1 MMKEARFYDKLE
13 NNRVQC
19 HLCRHNCIINEGKFG
34 ICGVRKNE
42 GGTLYTLVYEYPVAI
57 HVDPIE
63 KKPLYHFLPGSRA
76 LSIATVG
83 CNFSC
88 KFCQNYDISQAPKE
102 GEIFGEHVSRETVV
116 ALAEKYRCES
126 ISYTYTEPTIFY
138 DYAYE
143 IAVLAKSKGIRNNFV
158 TNGYIEE
165 APLREIAP
173 YLDAANIDLKSFRKD
188 FYAKVVGARL
198 DQVLESIKLFFK
210 LGIWIELTTL
220 IIPGFNDSEEEL
232 CDIARFIKN
241 ELAEYVPWHVSRF
254 YPHYK
259 MSHTPPTPV
268 KKVLRAREIGL
279 EEGLLYVYTGNIP
292 GDEGS
297 DTHCP
302 NCKRV
307 VIRREGFWVLE
318 NHAKGGVCEYCGAKI
333 HGIF

>member
-1 MMKEARFYDKLE
+1 MMKEARFYEKLE
-13 NNRVQC
+13 NNKVQC

-42 GGTLYTLVYEYPVAI
+42 KGVLYTLVYDYPVAI

-83 CNFSC
+83 CNFRC
-88 KFCQNYDISQAPKE
+88 KFCQNYDISQAPRE
-102 GEIFGEHVSRETVV
+102 GEIFGETVPRETVV
-116 ALAEKYRCES
+116 ALAERYRCES

-138 DYAYE
+138 EYAYD
-143 IAVLAKSKGIRNNFV
+143 IAVLAKSKGIKNNFV

-165 APLREIAP
+165 EPLREIAP

-188 FYAKVVGARL
+188 FYAKIVGARL
-198 DQVLESIKLFFK
+198 DQVLESIKLYFK

-220 IIPGFNDSEEEL
+220 IIPGYNDTEEEL
-232 CDIARFIKN
+232 RDIARFIKS

-259 MSHTPPTPV
+259 MSYIPPTPV

-297 DTHCP
+297 DTYCP
-302 NCKRV
+302 SCKRA
-307 VIRREGFWVLE
+307 VIKREGFWVVE
-318 NHAKGGVCEYCGAKI
+318 NRAKGGVCEYCGAQV